1 MNKNSNFPLFKVLK
15 NKNKQKTVFSTKAVK
30 LFFNQFTKIIVTK
43 QWQQ

>member
-1 MNKNSNFPLFKVLK
+1 MNENSNFPLFLK
-15 NKNKQKTVFSTKAVK
+15 NKNKQKTGFSTKAVK